1 MAVHFIHV
9 SKTGG
14 TAVKHA
20 IRESRRRRGG
30 RLLSPWGPVRGHHH
44 DFRLCEVPR
53 GDKAVV
59 PLRDPISRFQ
69 SGFYSRQREG
79 APRFKSKWS
88 DEERQSFEWFPTP
101 GSLADALAEPP
112 SEARA
117 RAEFAM
123 KSIRHLRRRLTLWT
137 GEPPYLRSHLDTVLY
152 VARQETLEDD
162 WERLKELLDLPS
174 EVVLPRGKRTGHRTT
189 YPDDDPGISEKGAA
203 ALRAWYATDYEVL
216 EIGEAFR
223 QRRVKPRRPLL
234 HRLRRAAAA
243 VRVT

>member
-14 TAVKHA
+14 TAVRHA
-20 IRESRRRRGG
+20 IRECLRSRGG
-30 RLLSPWGPVRGHHH
+30 LLLSPWGAVCGHRHG
-44 DFRLCEVPR
+44 FRLCDVPR
-53 GDKAVV
+53 GDKAIV
-59 PLRDPISRFQ
+59 PLRDPITRFQ

-79 APRFKSKWS
+79 RPRYRIKWS

-101 GSLADALAEPP
+101 GSLADALAESP
-112 SEARA
+112 SQARA

-137 GEPPYLRSHLDTVLY
+137 GEPRYLRRHLDTVLY
-152 VARQETLEDD
+152 VARQETLDDD
-162 WERLKELLDLPS
+162 WERLKELLDLPR
-174 EVVLPRGKRTGHRTT
+174 EVMLPRGERARHRTT
-189 YPDDDPGISEKGAA
+189 YPDDARISEKGAA

-223 QRRVKPRRPLL
+223 QGRVKSRRPLL
-234 HRLRRAAAA
+234 QRFVAPRQQSE
-243 VRVT
+243 